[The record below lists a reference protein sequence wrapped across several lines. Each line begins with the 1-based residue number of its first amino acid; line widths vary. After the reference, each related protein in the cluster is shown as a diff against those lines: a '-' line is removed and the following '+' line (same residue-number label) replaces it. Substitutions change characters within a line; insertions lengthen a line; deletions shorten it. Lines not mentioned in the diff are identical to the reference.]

1 MHDVVVF
8 ALPVFALFIGLEY
21 AYGVLKGRNTYRLN
35 DAIANLSQGLLSQ
48 VVAVCTQLFQI
59 GLYAA
64 AYPHLAV
71 WRDAPLWSHWP
82 GWLLAIVLFDFCDYW
97 LHRVS
102 HESAVFWAA
111 HAVHHQSQCMN
122 LSTALRQE
130 PLYALLGWV
139 FYLPMAL
146 VGVPPELYAAS
157 GLAVLLYQFWIH
169 TEHVGRLGWFD
180 RVFSSP
186 SNHRVHHAI
195 NDACLD
201 KNYGAVLVLWDRL
214 FGSFREETEPCV
226 YGTRA
231 PLNSW
236 DPLWAV
242 AQVYGSLWQRV
253 RRTPRW
259 RDKLRVLFKAPG
271 WVPPGLSPE
280 AMGDAGVVQPVF
292 DPPMRSAQRV
302 AAALGFLAM
311 TAVSGLFLW
320 RSEGQD
326 AWRNAAAAVSV
337 AGGLWAVGAM
347 MSGRVRLRAAVAC
360 TAAFAVAAVAAC
372 GGLVPSAG
380 LHP

>member
-1 MHDVVVF
+1 
-8 ALPVFALFIGLEY
+8 
-21 AYGVLKGRNTYRLN
+21 
-35 DAIANLSQGLLSQ
+35 
-48 VVAVCTQLFQI
+48 
-59 GLYAA
+59 
-64 AYPHLAV
+64 
-71 WRDAPLWSHWP
+71 
-82 GWLLAIVLFDFCDYW
+82 
-97 LHRVS
+97 
-102 HESAVFWAA
+102 
-111 HAVHHQSQCMN
+111 
-122 LSTALRQE
+122 
-130 PLYALLGWV
+130 
-139 FYLPMAL
+139 
-146 VGVPPELYAAS
+146 
-157 GLAVLLYQFWIH
+157 
-169 TEHVGRLGWFD
+169 
-180 RVFSSP
+180 
-186 SNHRVHHAI
+186 
-195 NDACLD
+195 
-201 KNYGAVLVLWDRL
+201 
-214 FGSFREETEPCV
+214 
-226 YGTRA
+226 
-231 PLNSW
+231 
-236 DPLWAV
+236 
-242 AQVYGSLWQRV
+242 VYGSLWQRV